1 MFLLPFALTIFGCS
15 MLSGLSDRFSAGAA
29 AGAVSSF
36 LAFGGVFFFVSP
48 GGAAVAAGASTLG
61 TSLGASAA
69 PAAGR
74 TSFAT
79 FAAFGFLVASSAGLL
94 VSAIKLF
101 LLSRLCCG

>member
-15 MLSGLSDRFSAGAA
+15 MLSGLSERFSAGAV

-36 LAFGGVFFFVSP
+36 FAFGGVFFFSA
-48 GGAAVAAGASTLG
+48 GAAAVAAGASTVG

-74 TSFAT
+74 ASFAT
-79 FAAFGFLVASSAGLL
+79 FAALGFFGTSSAGLF